1 MSTLKFNAWEK
12 LDGTPGGAIL
22 QVKHTLYTTPTS
34 QALAAT
40 TETALT
46 GIEVAITPYRV
57 SSRFLIMSRWTGEIS
72 GDVHNMVY
80 FITRNGTKINCPAT
94 AGNRPSGSVSTAINY
109 ASSNGPNNDSTPDFA
124 SIYTIDTPNTTGE
137 IIYRMACIANT
148 AKTIYTNRT
157 IADTDSTNYERTTS
171 EIIVME
177 IAV

>member
-34 QALAAT
+34 QALTAI

-57 SSRFLIMSRWTGEIS
+57 SSRFLIMSRWTGEVS
-72 GDVHNMVY
+72 GNVHNMSY
-80 FITRNGTKINCPAT
+80 FITRNGTKINCQET
-94 AGNRPSGSVSTAINY
+94 TGNRASGSVTTAINY
-109 ASSNGPNNDSTPDFA
+109 ASSNGPDNNSTPDFA
-124 SIYTIDTPNTTGE
+124 SIYTIDTPNTTSE
-137 IIYRMACIANT
+137 IVYRMACIGDT

-157 IADTDSTNYERTTS
+157 IADTDSAGFERTTS